1 MDLEREEAEF
11 FEANSNRNR
20 EKKREELELLRDQTL
35 RLMVFKSAKELGD
48 KVDRHLV
55 EMYKMDPEKYTFLL
69 PIKESFWQ
77 DGNLKVEIL
86 DTVRGKDVYALTD
99 IGNYSIT
106 YKMHQLVNHAS
117 PNDLFTQLKDGLGAC
132 NSHADKLNVI
142 MPLLYN
148 SRQHRRSSRENL
160 GCGQALHELDQNRHL
175 RSIVTFD
182 AHDQG
187 VEHALF
193 DTEFDNFFP
202 SNVILKDLIKD
213 VDIDDLL
220 YVTTVA
226 PDNGATGRR
235 NIYLNSLNA
244 HCVTMEAGS
253 FYKQRDYN
261 RIENGKNPLISHDY
275 CGNENLEGKTAIVAD
290 DMISSGG
297 SMFDVMEELK
307 KRGVKKI
314 YLIVTFALF
323 TEGIDKFREYYE
335 KGMFD
340 GIYTT
345 NLSYIPEE
353 WKKEEWLHVS
363 DCSALIAEIIYS
375 IHNNKSVSELLR
387 DKSEPIKLLEKKY
400 LEKYPNQQQ

>member
-1 MDLEREEAEF
+1 MKKKELDLRA
-11 FEANSNRNR
+11 
-20 EKKREELELLRDQTL
+20 QTL
-35 RLMVFKSAKELGD
+35 KLMVFKSAQGLGE
-48 KVDRHLV
+48 KVNNHLL
-55 EMYKMDPEKYTFLL
+55 EMYGLDPKENSFLL

-86 DTVRGKDVYALTD
+86 DTVRGMDVFALTD
-99 IGNYSIT
+99 VGNYSIT
-106 YKMHQLVNHAS
+106 YKMHQIENHAS

-132 NSHADKLNVI
+132 NSHADRLNVI

-148 SRQHRRSSRENL
+148 GRQHRRSSRENL
-160 GCGQALHELDQNRHL
+160 GCGQALHELEDNRHL
-175 RSIVTFD
+175 RTIVTFD

-187 VEHALF
+187 VEHALHY
-193 DTEFDNFFP
+193 TEFDNFFP
-202 SNVILKDLIKD
+202 SNVILRDLIKD

-261 RIENGKNPLISHDY
+261 KIVNGINPIISHDY
-275 CGNENLEGKTAIVAD
+275 CGNENLSGKTAIVAD

-297 SMFDVMEELK
+297 SMFDVMDELK

-323 TEGIDKFREYYE
+323 TEGIDKFKEYY
-335 KGMFD
+335 KAGKFD

-345 NLSYIPEE
+345 NLSYIPES
-353 WKKEEWLHVS
+353 WQKEEWLHVS
-363 DCSALIAEIIYS
+363 DCSPLIAEIIYS

-387 DKSEPIKLLEKKY
+387 DKSDPIKMLEEKY
-400 LEKYPNQQQ
+400 KEKYPEN